1 MAELAG
7 HRAGS
12 ARGGSPVPREEE
24 HSWAQLPGSRPR
36 PGHWSSSSSVCTE
49 DFAVAFWE
57 GMVEPLLCQQEP
69 AGDVPTAGAH
79 PGQDQPLFPTGR
91 SLDTAMEP
99 GRAPGQDRS
108 PSRSSLESLG
118 ARISR
123 LSQSHGGVVWGV
135 PWPGPPARPALGH
148 RDSAR
153 GELLATALPGR
164 SWRAAGIA
172 AGRSR
177 AGARTGS
184 PGSSVPRASSARTR
198 AHPALGPP
206 ALGGRGGNVTFSV
219 AAMDRE
225 GAARSRSAGSAMG
238 APGRWGSPVSPG
250 LRGDQKGELPCKGVA
265 GQPLCWSLRRSRE
278 GTRELGSGAKPW
290 SPGHR
295 ARTGLALL
303 GHTWDTHHRCHMD
316 LQRMSWQGQGACVG
330 QEWLD
335 KERRKTATAQEEK
348 LELLE
353 RLRELERGSRALLR
367 QRLRVLQRLHGLL
380 RSDRAETL
388 RQLRAALERAGPGA
402 GSAGEGRAG
411 GGARREQLR
420 SRLRDPAV
428 PGRAGGSPALGTAP
442 LAPRGH
448 GPRPGGAVGPGPSP
462 AAFGR
467 ALHALRGLR
476 QQIQRRLGQWQRL
489 QGALGA
495 AGHRKEDDEQRQQP
509 DTAPAPG
516 APREPLGQR
525 QREHLHPTSSVSLSS
540 IPGPP
545 QPGRGSP
552 GLLQHL
558 QHHFQELQLE
568 KTQST
573 GSPPA
578 LGGQPGVTSG
588 PFVDPGGVRWDGH
601 GIPGSLCRAC
611 LDQARGAH
619 ILFPLCSSSSAPIS
633 HSGIELGQAGG
644 DISFSALPRG
654 HQLDI
659 WEKLQA
665 EKEVN
670 HWPRLPGQW
679 WNHHPW
685 KCPRNRSMWHFGMGF
700 SGIWSKVGLD
710 DLGGLFQRE

>member
-1 MAELAG
+1 MALLSPTELAG

-402 GSAGEGRAG
+402 GSAGE
-411 GGARREQLR
+411 
-420 SRLRDPAV
+420 
-428 PGRAGGSPALGTAP
+428 
-442 LAPRGH
+442 
-448 GPRPGGAVGPGPSP
+448 
-462 AAFGR
+462 
-467 ALHALRGLR
+467 
-476 QQIQRRLGQWQRL
+476 
-489 QGALGA
+489 
-495 AGHRKEDDEQRQQP
+495 DDEQRQQP

>member
-1 MAELAG
+1 MALLSPTELAG

-402 GSAGEGRAG
+402 GSAGEPRSARPEGAPAANPAAPRAV
-411 GGARREQLR
+411 AE
-420 SRLRDPAV
+420 A
-428 PGRAGGSPALGTAP
+428 AGSPGSRWTQEGGRRAEA
-442 LAPRGH
+442 AAGH
-448 GPRPGGAVGPGPSP
+448 GPSSRSPEGAPGPETEGTSPSHLLRVPELHPWAPPAWPGLPRAPAAPPAPLPGAAAGEDTEHGEPPCPGGTARGGDSP
-462 AAFGR
+462 C
-467 ALHALRGLR
+467 
-476 QQIQRRLGQWQRL
+476 
-489 QGALGA
+489 
-495 AGHRKEDDEQRQQP
+495 
-509 DTAPAPG
+509 APAPLLI
-516 APREPLGQR
+516 RGQ
-525 QREHLHPTSSVSLSS
+525 QEGQSSSVEHNSCWE
-540 IPGPP
+540 
-545 QPGRGSP
+545 QPCGR
-552 GLLQHL
+552 
-558 QHHFQELQLE
+558 
-568 KTQST
+568 
-573 GSPPA
+573 A
-578 LGGQPGVTSG
+578 VASG
-588 PFVDPGGVRWDGH
+588 R
-601 GIPGSLCRAC
+601 S
-611 LDQARGAH
+611 
-619 ILFPLCSSSSAPIS
+619 
-633 HSGIELGQAGG
+633 
-644 DISFSALPRG
+644 
-654 HQLDI
+654 
-659 WEKLQA
+659 
-665 EKEVN
+665 
-670 HWPRLPGQW
+670 
-679 WNHHPW
+679 HHP
-685 KCPRNRSMWHFGMGF
+685 PPSIRASR
-700 SGIWSKVGLD
+700 
-710 DLGGLFQRE
+710 